1 MNWNSWSEFFHM
13 GGYAFYVWGSYALTA
28 VLIVGEILLLRSHR
42 QKALMLAKRTVKY
55 GKVEKDERN
64 NEITT

>member
-1 MNWNSWSEFFHM
+1 M
-13 GGYAFYVWGSYALTA
+13 GGYAFTCGVLWAVTA

-55 GKVEKDERN
+55 GKVEKDKGN
-64 NEITT
+64 DEIAA